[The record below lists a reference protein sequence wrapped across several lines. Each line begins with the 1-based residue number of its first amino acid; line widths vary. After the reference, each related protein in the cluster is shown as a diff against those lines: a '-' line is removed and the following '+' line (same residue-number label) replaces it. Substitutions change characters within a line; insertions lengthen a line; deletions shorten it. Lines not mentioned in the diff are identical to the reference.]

1 MKACNSDTKYR
12 AKHVGDLLRRTIMR
26 NNQEEITTT
35 HSAEIASSAIA
46 TESLQDEALLAE
58 APSLIPLRAS
68 HSPHIPPVSFSLPGR
83 GLSSALIAGVIAGVL
98 AALLTILLILINT
111 GTFRAA
117 SLQIAMDR
125 LTVKTALV
133 LASLELLMFILSLLI
148 SFVTGFVM
156 GKIAVRRRLGFLA
169 GTYAGAIYYLIT
181 FLVSLL
187 PGYPGNLIV
196 NRAAIMTTPFV
207 ISFLLLCLWSMGGG
221 LVSLFGTWV
230 ATVRHPYYLR

>member
-1 MKACNSDTKYR
+1 MQNTIHELATAHSIEATSLDTT
-12 AKHVGDLLRRTIMR
+12 A
-26 NNQEEITTT
+26 
-35 HSAEIASSAIA
+35 
-46 TESLQDEALLAE
+46 ESLQDEKE
-58 APSLIPLRAS
+58 TPSLIPRRAS
-68 HSPHIPPVSFSLPGR
+68 RSQHIPSISFSLPGR

-98 AALLTILLILINT
+98 AALLTMLLILINT

-133 LASLELLMFILSLLI
+133 LASLELLMFMLSLLI

-156 GKIAVRRRLGFLA
+156 GRIAVRRRLGFLA

-196 NRAAIMTTPFV
+196 NRAAKMTTPLV
-207 ISFLLLCLWSMGGG
+207 NAVLLLCLWSMGGG

-230 ATVRHPYYLR
+230 ATVKHPYYLR